1 MTRRLRKRSWTLP
14 ATSLWL
20 WHVWNRRNAVNLKAI
35 RWLLQHRDLLTKVV
49 VAAQKFNPSGTYV
62 SQWEVVDEIARLVI
76 PEFEREGVEVNELL
90 GDYFGEDEI
99 EAFSMGAEVQAL
111 GIDWRQL
118 IEVILPILL
127 AILRAL
133 APNE

>member
-1 MTRRLRKRSWTLP
+1 M
-14 ATSLWL
+14 
-20 WHVWNRRNAVNLKAI
+20 NLKAI

-49 VAAQKFNPSGTYV
+49 TAAQKFDPSGTYV

-76 PEFEREGVEVNELL
+76 PEFEREGVVATDLMSEYFADDEVQ
-90 GDYFGEDEI
+90 
-99 EAFSMGAEVQAL
+99 AFSLGAEVQAL

-118 IEVILPILL
+118 IEVVLPILL
-127 AILRAL
+127 AILKAL